1 MTATKKTV
9 GSAGSKSGAP
19 NGAGSVSGLIVKV
32 APVPKDVVALQSQVT
47 TLVIK
52 NVDDL
57 TQASVLREMLK
68 KKQKSIDEE
77 KAKMLKPILEAEKV
91 ERARWKPQEDIIK
104 SALLQLDSSMSAY
117 QTEARK
123 RELEAEKKIAEQMDK
138 GTIKPTTAIRK
149 MGEIERSATKVT
161 TSVGSTGFVTTP
173 FCELEDIKLV
183 PMEYHEV
190 DMTKIRKLMLAGV
203 KVKGIRYWTE
213 ERPRSGR

>member
-1 MTATKKTV
+1 MAIIKKTPV
-9 GSAGSKSGAP
+9 PKSTA
-19 NGAGSVSGLIVKV
+19 VVVKP

-47 TLVIK
+47 TLTIK

-57 TQASVLREMLK
+57 TQASALREMLK
-68 KKQKSIDEE
+68 KKQKAITEE
-77 KAKMLKPILEAEKV
+77 KEKMLQPILQAEKV
-91 ERARWKPQEDIIK
+91 ERGRWKPQEDIIK
-104 SALLQLDSSMSAY
+104 EALLKLDTAMSAY

-123 RELEAEKKIAEQMDK
+123 KELEAENKIAEQMDK

-173 FCELEDIKLV
+173 LCELENIKLV

>member
-1 MTATKKTV
+1 MAIIKKTPV
-9 GSAGSKSGAP
+9 SKTTVA
-19 NGAGSVSGLIVKV
+19 VVKP
-32 APVPKDVVALQSQVT
+32 APVPSAVKVLHFQAEQ
-47 TLVIK
+47 LVIN

-57 TQASVLREMLK
+57 TQASALREMLK
-68 KKQKSIDEE
+68 KKE
-77 KAKMLKPILEAEKV
+77 KEITAEKTKMLQPILQAEKV
-91 ERARWKPQEDIIK
+91 ERGRWKPQEDMIK
-104 SALLQLDSSMSAY
+104 SALTKLDSAMSSY

-123 RELEAEKKIAEQMDK
+123 KELEAENKIAEQMDK

-173 FCELEDIKLV
+173 LCELEDIKLV